1 MGFFSDFRA
10 SLMKGD
16 VLSLATAVY
25 GGAFGKIINS
35 LVEDVIM
42 PIVGLLTGGV
52 DFTQNSLHWMVVIMI
67 LWMPLKKG
75 LPLSPMVIYCRRLLI
90 LLLLHCLFCDL
101 KSG

>member
-1 MGFFSDFRA
+1 
-10 SLMKGD
+10 MKGD
-16 VLSLATAVY
+16 VLSLATAVII

-52 DFTQNSLHWMVVIMI
+52 DFTQKFIALDGHYDT
-67 LWMPLKKG
+67 LMPLKWG

-90 LLLLHCLFCDL
+90 LLLHCLFFL
-101 KSG
+101 ILRAAEKMKRKK

>member
-1 MGFFSDFRA
+1 
-10 SLMKGD
+10 MKGD
-16 VLSLATAVY
+16 VLSLATAVII

-42 PIVGLLTGGV
+42 PIVGLLTGV
-52 DFTQNSLHWMVVIMI
+52 DFTQKIHCTGWWSLYTLDAAKEV
-67 LWMPLKKG
+67 G

-90 LLLLHCLFCDL
+90 LLLLHCCFCDL

>member
-16 VLSLATAVY
+16 VLSLATAVI

-42 PIVGLLTGGV
+42 PIVFINRCV
-52 DFTQNSLHWMVVIMI
+52 DFTKNSLHWMVVIMI
-67 LWMPLKKG
+67 L
-75 LPLSPMVIYCRRLLI
+75 
-90 LLLLHCLFCDL
+90 
-101 KSG
+101 

>member
-1 MGFFSDFRA
+1 
-10 SLMKGD
+10 MKGD
-16 VLSLATAVY
+16 VLSLATAVI

-52 DFTQNSLHWMVVIMI
+52 DFTQKFIALDGGHYDTLDAAKEW
-67 LWMPLKKG
+67 G

-90 LLLLHCLFCDL
+90 LLLHCLFF
-101 KSG
+101 